1 MPNRLF
7 SASKRSGALLL
18 VLALI
23 AVAVSVFVE
32 HRRVID
38 SNRIAASHSL
48 ALQGAKMRS
57 LDWDMALTLGA
68 AALKIHSDDGTR
80 TAFIDTM
87 LAKGRIT
94 VASGNA
100 ISAVALSGDGKTV
113 LVSTFDGKVE
123 LWSLEGWNVESGI
136 VELSTLKGFDDDVT
150 ALAMTPDGN
159 TAVTG
164 NDASGDGRTIVWD
177 LSDKANPEKVAEWT
191 ESTDFFTSEVQQV
204 ALTPNGKLALVAR
217 EGGTISVWDL
227 SKKKHP
233 VRLSTLKIQLA
244 DDGDESVVSGLEVSA
259 DGSTAI
265 VAGNTIGV
273 VWDLTDKAHPVR
285 RGTLRGTGF
294 DVRGVALSADG
305 HTAVTGGLTGSDW
318 LGAVNVWDLTNRSSP
333 LRLAALPGLM
343 SEAYNV
349 ALTPDGR
356 RALAGG
362 FGGKTILWNLDDRSH
377 PFELATLKGPVR
389 MVEFVALNADGTT
402 LISSTP
408 TTLHAWNIPE
418 IDKDPLREACAQSL
432 IGEIDKQS
440 WKHISNGE
448 PWPDYLDD
456 QARFYPCK

>member
-1 MPNRLF
+1 
-7 SASKRSGALLL
+7 
-18 VLALI
+18 
-23 AVAVSVFVE
+23 
-32 HRRVID
+32 
-38 SNRIAASHSL
+38 
-48 ALQGAKMRS
+48 
-57 LDWDMALTLGA
+57 MALTLGA
-68 AALKIHSDDGTR
+68 AAVKIHADDETR

-87 LAKGRIT
+87 IAKGGIT

-100 ISAVALSGDGKTV
+100 ISAVALSGDGKTA

-123 LWSLEGWNVESGI
+123 LWSLAGRIFESGI
-136 VELSTLKGFDDDVT
+136 VELSTLKGIGGDVR

-177 LSDKANPEKVAEWT
+177 LIDKDHPRKTAEWT
-191 ESTDFFTSEVQQV
+191 ESADFLTSEVQRV
-204 ALTPNGKLALVAR
+204 ALTPDGKLAVVAR

-227 SKKKHP
+227 TKKKHP

-244 DDGDESVVSGLEVSA
+244 DDGEDSVVSGLAVSA
-259 DGSTAI
+259 NGSTLI
-265 VAGNTIGV
+265 VAAKAIAV
-273 VWDLTDKAHPVR
+273 VWDLTDKAHPVQQ
-285 RGTLRGTGF
+285 GTLRGTGF
-294 DVRGVALSADG
+294 DVWGVALSADG
-305 HTAVTGGLTGSDW
+305 RTAVTGGLTGSDG

-377 PFELATLKGPVR
+377 PFELAALKGPTR
-389 MVEFVALNADGTT
+389 MVEFVALNADGTR

-408 TTLHAWNIPE
+408 TTLYSWNIPE
-418 IDKDPLREACAQSL
+418 IGKDPLREACAQSL
-432 IGEIDKQS
+432 IGEVDKQS
-440 WKHISNGE
+440 WERTSDGE
-448 PWPDYLDD
+448 SWPDYLDD
-456 QARFYPCK
+456 HPEFNPCE